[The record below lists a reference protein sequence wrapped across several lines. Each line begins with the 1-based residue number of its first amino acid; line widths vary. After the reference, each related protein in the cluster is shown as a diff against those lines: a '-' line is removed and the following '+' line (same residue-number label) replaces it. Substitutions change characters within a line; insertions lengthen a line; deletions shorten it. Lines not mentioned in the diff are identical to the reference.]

1 MAGAFRFA
9 YNPPTVRYGLESVAH
24 LDSELARLDCT
35 RALVVCGQTVGE
47 RPAVLDPVRD
57 GLGNRCAGVFAE
69 TTPAKR
75 LATAVACAE
84 RMDECDADAV
94 VALGGGSSID
104 VARVAAAVAASEHPP
119 RALGDQLAATGTLAV
134 PDETAPVLAV
144 PTTLAGAS
152 LSALAG
158 ISASPESGLVSVPA
172 GGGVGNE
179 QLMPAV
185 AVYDPVL
192 VAETPRDVLA
202 GSAMNGLSKGIET
215 LYASTRSPVTDATA
229 SRGLE
234 LLAGALPVLG
244 PDRTVDG
251 DTAELVRDPELQ
263 TVVQGLV
270 LVQYGVSRPD
280 GTTFSLLHA
289 LGHALRVH
297 SRDSQT
303 GTGVQLGRAHAV
315 VAPAALSWLFE
326 QGEGRRDLLARAL
339 GAETATP
346 AAGVVERMRELRS
359 ALGLPARLRAVAGI
373 DRDMLDDIATTAA
386 DSFLG
391 ATGAPGPA
399 PESTPRVTAGVWRG
413 TPHPPPELDVSASA
427 LRSVLGTAW

>member
-1 MAGAFRFA
+1 MTGAFRFA

-35 RALVVCGQTVGE
+35 RALVVCGQTVGD

-57 GLGNRCAGVFAE
+57 GLGDRCVGVFAE

-75 LATAVACAE
+75 LATAVACAQ

-104 VARVAAAVAASEHPP
+104 IARVAGAVAASEHPP
-119 RALGDQLAATGTLAV
+119 RALGDQLAATGTLSV

-158 ISASPESGLVSVPA
+158 VSADPASGLVSAPA
-172 GGGVGNE
+172 GGGVGKK

-192 VAETPRDVLA
+192 VAETPRAVLA

-215 LYASTRSPVTDATA
+215 LYASTRNPVTDATA

-234 LLAGALPVLG
+234 LLADALPALG
-244 PDRTVDG
+244 PDRAADG
-251 DTAELVRDPELQ
+251 EAAELVRDPDLL
-263 TVVQGLV
+263 TVVRGLV

-297 SRDSQT
+297 SDPQT
-303 GTGVQLGRAHAV
+303 GAGVQLGRAHAV

-326 QGEGRRDLLARAL
+326 QTDGRRDLLARAL
-339 GAETATP
+339 DVETAAP
-346 AAGVVERMRELRS
+346 AAGVVERVRDLRTV
-359 ALGLPARLRAVAGI
+359 LGLPARLRAVPGI
-373 DRDMLDDIATTAA
+373 DRDVLDDVATTAA

-391 ATGAPGPA
+391 AAGAPGPA
-399 PESTPRVTAGVWRG
+399 PESTPRATAGVWRG
-413 TPHPPPELDVSASA
+413 TPHPPPELEVSASA
-427 LRSVLGTAW
+427 LRDILETAW